1 MNIGMRISIGIWA
14 VVMCYLVVG
23 GCGFTPVRTT
33 WSKPGAS
40 PGEFDRVSAK
50 CEDDRGITGL
60 KGSADYEVCM
70 KQHGWLLI
78 EEPAD

>member
-1 MNIGMRISIGIWA
+1 MNIGIRIRVGILA
-14 VVMCYLVVG
+14 VVVCYLMS
-23 GCGFTPVRTT
+23 GCTPVRTT

-40 PGEFDRVSAK
+40 PDEFERVSAK

-78 EEPAD
+78 EEPAN